1 MDKKYSVQEVAKLM
15 METET
20 ENENSDASDLEEF
33 CDSTSES
40 GSSSVFS
47 ESCDSDE
54 DDGGG
59 CGWME
64 EVDQECSTVQQS
76 SPPGMLLHLCN
87 NNASNSNNIGE
98 NCALPCV
105 KLC

>member
-40 GSSSVFS
+40 GSSSVLS
-47 ESCDSDE
+47 DSCDVMKMMVMAVGRS
-54 DDGGG
+54 G
-59 CGWME
+59 
-64 EVDQECSTVQQS
+64 
-76 SPPGMLLHLCN
+76 PGM
-87 NNASNSNNIGE
+87 
-98 NCALPCV
+98 
-105 KLC
+105 